1 MPGNQTQSEIN
12 DYLNETVN
20 MYVPV
25 FQWVGRPKV
34 EPIDVKIERWVKLVQ
49 QKPQSITLQYNM
61 LLWKAG
67 RRRSCKPTTGIITCQ
82 RIDQQWSDNI
92 QKLGWQKG
100 NS

>member
-34 EPIDVKIERWVKLVQ
+34 EPIDVKNRKMSETSTTKATINHT
-49 QKPQSITLQYNM
+49 SI
-61 LLWKAG
+61 
-67 RRRSCKPTTGIITCQ
+67 
-82 RIDQQWSDNI
+82 
-92 QKLGWQKG
+92 
-100 NS
+100 

>member
-12 DYLNETVN
+12 DHLNETVN
-20 MYVPV
+20 MYAPV

-61 LLWKAG
+61 LLRKHFGKQEEEGVVSPLLESSHARG
-67 RRRSCKPTTGIITCQ
+67 
-82 RIDQQWSDNI
+82 
-92 QKLGWQKG
+92 
-100 NS
+100 